1 MILGAYTRWFNDW
14 ALLIGS
20 AVGITVGTWMAA
32 AVNLT
37 PTYPLQFAGY
47 TFPGYTALYTV
58 ILNIVVATVLTSV
71 SNEISAQRVPFDK
84 TVASDY
90 HA

>member
-1 MILGAYTRWFNDW
+1 MLVGW
-14 ALLIGS
+14 AIGI
-20 AVGITVGTWMAA
+20 AFGTGMAA

-37 PTYPLQFAGY
+37 PTFLLQLAGY

-58 ILNIVVATVLTSV
+58 ILNIVVAIVLTPV
-71 SNEISAQRVPFDK
+71 FNAISAQPTRLDE
-84 TVASDY
+84 TAASDY